1 MKKIILLIIIP
12 ILFGYSYSYADWCAQ
27 YIVVTSTLKPNCC
40 LELTITNTL
49 DYDAC
54 DGFDIGIYETDD
66 YGNMTETLGT
76 YTVPFQQTI
85 TVEIC
90 SKAGD
95 NTIGWKLYMPNDPT
109 THLPSYSGV
118 VDISSCCHCPETK
131 NSWLSFTSEYN
142 GPDCGPNQCKIT
154 PVVTIPP
161 DITCYKYYAGVE
173 VNIEGDYNPTTS
185 ISTPLPS
192 YCVDKGVSLDYVV
205 TLLKNPNDDPNESNC
220 ILEAVSPPCD
230 KPEAVPC
237 TPDCEETPFPDGN
250 RKTHHFELTTCPGCF
265 IDVTYTWRIACPEQY
280 QDIQILEIEFPAG
293 SPCANCFIEDI
304 YATALAGIIG
314 LSNQTIGF
322 APLSN
327 PDCSTQWRVA
337 NAGCWG
343 KEHLYYQVGS
353 SGVTR
358 EVVRW
363 HPCECIGCNC
373 CYQQLQVCRTG
384 PSQVTITPIGPPTIQ
399 GTCTGFVVGDNHQQF
414 YCIPACEW
422 AGQVN
427 GVYDIPIV
435 DGIGTH
441 GKISTE
447 TDILEHRIIT
457 KFSNDKL
464 DIELHTKSAKS
475 AILNLYDINGNLVAT
490 DDYPVLTG
498 LNIFHFNTKSF
509 NSGTYLFTLVVD
521 GKKLFNDKFVI
532 VR

>member
-1 MKKIILLIIIP
+1 MLTLKLNSI
-12 ILFGYSYSYADWCAQ
+12 AWTCAQ
-27 YIVVTSTLKPNCC
+27 YMEVTSVLKPNCC
-40 LELTITNTL
+40 LEITITNTL
-49 DYDAC
+49 TTNVC
-54 DGFDIGIYETDD
+54 DDFDIRIYETDD
-66 YGNMTETLGT
+66 NGNTTGT
-76 YTVPFQQTI
+76 VGIFNVPFQESITI
-85 TVEIC
+85 EIC
-90 SKAGD
+90 SKGGD
-95 NTIGWKLYMPNDPT
+95 NTIGWKLYFGNDPLT
-109 THLPSYSGV
+109 QPAHQGV

-173 VNIEGDYNPTTS
+173 VNIDGDYNPTTS
-185 ISTPLPS
+185 MSTPLPS
-192 YCVDKGVSLDYVV
+192 YCVDKGVSLDYIL
-205 TLLKNPNDDPNESNC
+205 TLLKNQNDDPNESNC

-237 TPDCEETPFPDGN
+237 TPDCPETPFPTRN
-250 RKTHHFELTTCPGCF
+250 RLTHQFELTNCPGCF
-265 IDVTYTWRIACPEQY
+265 IEVTYTWRKACNY
-280 QDIQILEIEFPAG
+280 WQDIQILEIEFPAG

-304 YATALAGIIG
+304 YETALAGIIG

-322 APLSN
+322 EPFEY

-337 NAGCWG
+337 NTGCWG

-363 HPCECIGCNC
+363 HPCVCVDCNC
-373 CYQQLQVCRTG
+373 CLQQLQVCRT
-384 PSQVTITPIGPPTIQ
+384 SATEVTITPIGPPTMQ
-399 GTCTGFVVGDNHQQF
+399 GTCTGFVVGDNSQIF

-427 GVYDIPIV
+427 GVYNIPIV

-441 GKISTE
+441 GKISAE

-457 KFSNDKL
+457 NFSNDKL

-475 AILNLYDINGNLVAT
+475 AILNIYDINGNLVAE
-490 DDYPVLTG
+490 DNYPVLTG
-498 LNIFHFNTKSF
+498 LNIFHFNTNGF
-509 NSGTYLFTLVVD
+509 ISGTYLFALTVD
-521 GKKLFNDKFVI
+521 GEKLFNDKFVI

>member
-1 MKKIILLIIIP
+1 MKAKF
-12 ILFGYSYSYADWCAQ
+12 LFLFLFLMLA
-27 YIVVTSTLKPNCC
+27 TSLNSICGICDEFINVSSVLKPNCC
-40 LELTITNTL
+40 LEITITNNN
-49 DYDAC
+49 DNIMC
-54 DGFDIGIYETDD
+54 DNHPIQIYETDD
-66 YGNMTETLGT
+66 YGNITGT
-76 YTVPFQQTI
+76 IGVYYVSCHQTI

-90 SKAGD
+90 SKVGD
-95 NTIGWKLYMPNDPT
+95 NTIGWKLFKGGSPES
-109 THLPSYSGV
+109 LPSNQGV
-118 VDISSCCHCPETK
+118 VDISSCCNCPETK
-131 NSWLSFTSEYN
+131 DSWLSFTSEYN

-173 VNIEGDYNPTTS
+173 VNIDGDYNPTTS
-185 ISTPLPS
+185 TSTSLPS
-192 YCVDKGVSLDYVV
+192 YCVDKGVSLDYIV

-237 TPDCEETPFPDGN
+237 TPDCPETPFSIN
-250 RKTHHFELTTCPGCF
+250 HRLTHQFELLNCPGCF
-265 IDVTYTWRIACPEQY
+265 IEVTYTWRIACTEQY

-304 YATALAGIIG
+304 YESALAGIIG

-322 APLSN
+322 VPLNN
-327 PDCSTQWRVA
+327 PDCSIQWRVS

-343 KEHLYYQVGS
+343 KEHLYYQVGT
-353 SGVTR
+353 SGVIR

-363 HPCECIGCNC
+363 HPCECINCNC
-373 CYQQLQVCRTG
+373 CYQRLQVCRTG
-384 PSQVTITPIGPPTIQ
+384 ESQVTITPIGPPTMQ
-399 GTCTGFVVGDNHQQF
+399 GTCTGFVVGDNNQLF

-441 GKISTE
+441 GKISAE

-457 KFSNDKL
+457 NFSKDRL

-475 AILNLYDINGNLVAT
+475 SILSIYDINGNLVAT
-490 DDYPVLTG
+490 DNYPVLTG
-498 LNIFHFNTKSF
+498 LNIFHFNSNNF
-509 NSGTYLFTLVVD
+509 NSGTYLFTLIVD